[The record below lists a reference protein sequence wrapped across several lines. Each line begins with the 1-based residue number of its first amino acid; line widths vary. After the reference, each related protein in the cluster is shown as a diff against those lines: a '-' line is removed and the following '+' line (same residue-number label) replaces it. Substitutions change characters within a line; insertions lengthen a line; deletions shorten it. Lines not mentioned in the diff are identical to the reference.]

1 MNSLNDSNNRH
12 TDPTGTNLPR
22 AAWGRRL
29 LAFLID
35 SLIGGVTLPVL
46 SILLL
51 LMIPWFMGYQP
62 LPFLEG
68 VPKTFFYIT
77 LGGFVLSLIWFCF
90 YSLARDGFGGGQ
102 SWGKRICKLM
112 VVNTSTGQACN
123 FLGAILRKLPS
134 TGIFIIGF
142 PVFYLGGLLFL
153 IEPIFA
159 LANDKGL
166 RLGDMLAKTQVIERQ
181 HFIAD
186 TKNEVRTNNQPLA

>member
-1 MNSLNDSNNRH
+1 MTSLNDTNDRH
-12 TDPTGTNLPR
+12 IGPTGINLPR
-22 AAWGRRL
+22 APWGRRL

-46 SILLL
+46 FILLL
-51 LMIPWFMGYQP
+51 LMTPWFMGYQP

-68 VPKTFFYIT
+68 VPKTYFYIT
-77 LGGFVLSLIWFCF
+77 LGGFVLSFIWFCF

-112 VVNTSTGQACN
+112 VVNTRTGQACR
-123 FLGAILRKLPS
+123 FWEAVLRKLPS
-134 TGIFIIGF
+134 AAIFLIGF

-159 LANDKGL
+159 IANEKGL

-186 TKNEVRTNNQPLA
+186 TKNEVAPITSP